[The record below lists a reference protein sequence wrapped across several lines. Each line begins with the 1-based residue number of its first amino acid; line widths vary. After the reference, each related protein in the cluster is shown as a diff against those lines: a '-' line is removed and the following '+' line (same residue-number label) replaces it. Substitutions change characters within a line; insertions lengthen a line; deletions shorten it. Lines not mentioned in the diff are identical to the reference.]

1 MNIKLLFLLIA
12 AAILGAII
20 PFAYRYQK
28 VLALNNSFIPS
39 ESLYKRNLPSDWLV
53 GVVIDVGPSAQFE
66 TRYGTQFEDLQ
77 VGTSISLGQDLK
89 TGPQDESTIIV
100 KFNNF
105 SQFTLASNTR
115 LNFSNTSS
123 ENFLINL
130 NRGSTLDFESLA
142 DINQFSITS
151 LHLLSQFTGAIGSI
165 NVENNLITISLT
177 QGSVKLGYNDA
188 DVVTQITEISAPKT
202 IIFNDNTR
210 TLKLKKL

>member
-1 MNIKLLFLLIA
+1 MNRKLFFLLIF
-12 AAILGAII
+12 AAILGTII
-20 PFAYRYQK
+20 PFIYRYQK
-28 VLALNNSFIPS
+28 VLALNNSFAPK
-39 ESLYKRNLPSDWLV
+39 ESLYRRNLPSDWLV
-53 GVVIDVGPSAQFE
+53 GVVTDIGPSAQFE

-77 VGTSISLGQDLK
+77 IGATVSLGEDLK
-89 TGPQDESTIIV
+89 TGPQDESTIAV

-105 SQFTLASNTR
+105 AQFALASNTR
-115 LNFSNTSS
+115 LNFTNTSS

-142 DINQFSITS
+142 NTTQFSLTS
-151 LHLLSQFTGAIGSI
+151 LHLLSQFTSAIGSI
-165 NVENNLITISLT
+165 NIENNLITINLT

-188 DVVTQITEISAPKT
+188 DVITQITEISTPKK